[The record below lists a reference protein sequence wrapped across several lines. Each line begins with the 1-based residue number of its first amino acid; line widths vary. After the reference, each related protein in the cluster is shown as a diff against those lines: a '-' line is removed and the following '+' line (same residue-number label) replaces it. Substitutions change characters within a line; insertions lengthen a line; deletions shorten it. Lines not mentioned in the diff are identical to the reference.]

1 MMIRSYLQWSQTAT
15 AADRAEAASIL
26 CRVYLAGE
34 ISAEERREAVAAL
47 TFALDDSS
55 PLVRLAIARALG
67 GAETAPRHI
76 IIALA
81 QGRCAAANVVLANS
95 PSLLDDELI
104 DCVEQGDGQ
113 RRQAIASR
121 PYVSPAVCGALAA
134 HADVDTLIQ
143 LLDNPGAEV
152 PETAIRAMVDRH
164 RDDGALRE
172 AVLRHPDIPTTL
184 KMLLVQYAADHLS
197 RFVVERGW
205 MSDVHAD
212 QLHREGADAGIAT
225 VASYGDEADVSEIV
239 EELVRANRLTPQLLL
254 RSLLCA
260 EDTLFVAAVAHLAQL
275 PHDRAANFLHGRG
288 GVGFRA
294 VYQKAGLPSGLEIV
308 FEQALGNA
316 RKQLAD
322 RPESRGELS
331 RPLVEQLLISMSSMP
346 AAQTGRLISLLA
358 RYQAEAA
365 RLEARVAIEA
375 MRVVEESVVMPQAAE
390 LEERLEEALA
400 LEFRKAA

>member
-15 AADRAEAASIL
+15 ATDRAEAAGIL

-34 ISAEERREAVAAL
+34 ISPDERREAVAAL

-55 PLVRLAIARALG
+55 PLVRLAIARELG
-67 GAETAPRHI
+67 GAETAPRHLM
-76 IIALA
+76 IAIA

-95 PSLLDDELI
+95 PTLLDDELI
-104 DCVEQGDGQ
+104 DYVEQGDGQ

-121 PYVSPAVCGALAA
+121 PYVSSAVCGALAT
-134 HADVDTLIQ
+134 HADADTLIQ

-152 PETAIRAMVDRH
+152 PETAIRTMVDRH
-164 RDDGALRE
+164 RDDGALRG
-172 AVLRHPDIPTTL
+172 AVLRHPDIPITL
-184 KMLLVQYAADHLS
+184 KTLIVQHAADHLS
-197 RFVVERGW
+197 RFVAERGW

-212 QLHREGADAGIAT
+212 QLRREGTDAGIAT
-225 VASYGDEADVSEIV
+225 VASQGSEADVSDIV
-239 EELVRANRLTPQLLL
+239 EELARDGRLTPQLLL

-294 VYQKAGLPSGLEIV
+294 VYQKAGLPSGLVTV
-308 FEQALGNA
+308 FEQALGNT
-316 RKQLAD
+316 RKQLAAH
-322 RPESRGELS
+322 PESRGELS
-331 RPLVEQLLISMSSMP
+331 RALVEQLLISISSAP
-346 AAQTGRLISLLA
+346 AADTGRLISLLA

-365 RLEARVAIEA
+365 RHEARAAVEA
-375 MRVVEESVVMPQAAE
+375 MMVIEEPVVMPQGDA

-400 LEFRKAA
+400 LEFQRAA